1 MTRAHTRRFPT
12 PIRHDGRDYLTT
24 EQVAK
29 VLGVK
34 ISTVYAYVSRG
45 RLHSSRIAGYDGSMF
60 AVDEVDGLL
69 QGSRHRPPAG
79 VAERIRT
86 QLTYLHDDRLHY
98 RGHDVADLA
107 RTTSYEDVAQLLW
120 GEPWNE
126 AAPARGNEA
135 ARGIGA
141 AVRRVAGTNSRGLD
155 RIRLTVDLLGARDP
169 LRHHIEPAAVTEK
182 ATRVL
187 VTAVDAL
194 APGPSTEKLES
205 EGSLAQRL
213 WPRLTDEPATP
224 RAVKVLNAALV
235 ALADHDLAAG
245 TVAARVAASARG
257 SVYAVVGAGLGAF
270 DGPMHGGAT
279 TLAYRFLADALDD
292 PTAAIADA
300 LYADTH
306 IPGTGHVIY
315 RASDPRATVL
325 LEMLARSGG
334 GDRRVQPAVA
344 AIVDAVG
351 PSTFVNSDL
360 ALAALALRYRMR
372 PDAAETIFAL
382 ARIAGWI
389 AHALEEYQAPRLR
402 FRPEGVYTGVRP
414 GGGHAT

>member
-34 ISTVYAYVSRG
+34 LSTVYAYVSRG

-107 RTTSYEDVAQLLW
+107 RTTGYEDVAQLLW
-120 GEPWNE
+120 GEPWT
-126 AAPARGNEA
+126 AAPPAQ
-135 ARGIGA
+135 GIGA

-194 APGPSTEKLES
+194 APGES

-257 SVYAVVGAGLGAF
+257 SVYAVIGAGLGAF

-300 LYADTH
+300 LYADSR

-315 RASDPRATVL
+315 RARDPRATVL

-334 GDRRVQPAVA
+334 GDRRVQPAVTT
-344 AIVDAVG
+344 IVEALG

-414 GGGHAT
+414 SGAHAT

>member
-34 ISTVYAYVSRG
+34 LSTVYAYVSRG

-107 RTTSYEDVAQLLW
+107 RTTGYEDVAQLLW
-120 GEPWNE
+120 GEPWT
-126 AAPARGNEA
+126 AAPPAQ
-135 ARGIGA
+135 GIGA

-194 APGPSTEKLES
+194 APGES

-257 SVYAVVGAGLGAF
+257 SVYAVIGAGLGAF

-315 RASDPRATVL
+315 RARDPRATVL
-325 LEMLARSGG
+325 LQMLARSGG
-334 GDRRVQPAVA
+334 GDRRVQPAVTT
-344 AIVDAVG
+344 IVEALG

-414 GGGHAT
+414 SGAHAT

>member
-34 ISTVYAYVSRG
+34 LSTVYAYVSRG

-98 RGHDVADLA
+98 RGRDVADLA

-120 GEPWNE
+120 GEPWT
-126 AAPARGNEA
+126 AAPPAQ
-135 ARGIGA
+135 GIGA

-194 APGPSTEKLES
+194 TPGES

-257 SVYAVVGAGLGAF
+257 SVYAVIGAGLGAF

-315 RASDPRATVL
+315 RARDPRATVL

-334 GDRRVQPAVA
+334 GDRRVQPAVTT
-344 AIVDAVG
+344 IVEALG

-414 GGGHAT
+414 SGAHAT

>member
-34 ISTVYAYVSRG
+34 LSTVYAYVSRG

-79 VAERIRT
+79 AAERIRT

-107 RTTSYEDVAQLLW
+107 RTTSYENVAQLLW

-126 AAPARGNEA
+126 AAPG
-135 ARGIGA
+135 RGIGA

-187 VTAVDAL
+187 ITAVDAL
-194 APGPSTEKLES
+194 APGES

-257 SVYAVVGAGLGAF
+257 SVYAVIGAGLGAF

-315 RASDPRATVL
+315 RARDPRATVL
-325 LEMLARSGG
+325 LEMLARGGG
-334 GDRRVQPAVA
+334 GDRRVQPAVTT
-344 AIVDAVG
+344 IVEALG

-414 GGGHAT
+414 SGAHAT

>member
-1 MTRAHTRRFPT
+1 
-12 PIRHDGRDYLTT
+12 
-24 EQVAK
+24 
-29 VLGVK
+29 
-34 ISTVYAYVSRG
+34 
-45 RLHSSRIAGYDGSMF
+45 
-60 AVDEVDGLL
+60 
-69 QGSRHRPPAG
+69 
-79 VAERIRT
+79 
-86 QLTYLHDDRLHY
+86 
-98 RGHDVADLA
+98 
-107 RTTSYEDVAQLLW
+107 
-120 GEPWNE
+120 
-126 AAPARGNEA
+126 
-135 ARGIGA
+135 
-141 AVRRVAGTNSRGLD
+141 
-155 RIRLTVDLLGARDP
+155 P

-187 VTAVDAL
+187 ITAVDAL
-194 APGPSTEKLES
+194 APGES

-257 SVYAVVGAGLGAF
+257 SVYAVIGAGLGAF

-300 LYADTH
+300 LYADTP

-315 RASDPRATVL
+315 RAGDPRATVL

-414 GGGHAT
+414 SGAHAT

>member
-34 ISTVYAYVSRG
+34 LSTVYAYVSRG

-107 RTTSYEDVAQLLW
+107 RTTGYEDVAQLLW
-120 GEPWNE
+120 GEPWT
-126 AAPARGNEA
+126 AAPPAQ
-135 ARGIGA
+135 GIGA

-187 VTAVDAL
+187 ITAVDAL
-194 APGPSTEKLES
+194 APGES

-257 SVYAVVGAGLGAF
+257 SVYAVIGAGLGAF

-315 RASDPRATVL
+315 RARDPRATVL
-325 LEMLARSGG
+325 LEMLARGGG
-334 GDRRVQPAVA
+334 GDRRVQPAVTT
-344 AIVDAVG
+344 IVEALG

-414 GGGHAT
+414 SGAHAT